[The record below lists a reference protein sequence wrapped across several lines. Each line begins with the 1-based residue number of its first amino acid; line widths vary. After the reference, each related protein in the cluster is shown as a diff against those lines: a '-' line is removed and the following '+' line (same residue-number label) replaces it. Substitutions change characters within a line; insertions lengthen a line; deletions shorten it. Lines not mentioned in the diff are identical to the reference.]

1 MAVKGNGRRKF
12 PALYVR
18 IARPDVLQRSWER
31 VRSNKGASGID
42 GETLKAIE
50 ARGVEQVLTELR
62 GLLNSGRHRP
72 QATHR
77 VYIPKLGGPRK
88 GGRSQS
94 LYGFTSRRGGVHP
107 RYGLQLR
114 FSSLRPPDVA
124 ERRRLTTGL
133 LWRIAWAGLTPAG

>member
-62 GLLNSGRHRP
+62 GLLIWKRLSRASADEGKRAIGRGMSNAGSAAEVRE
-72 QATHR
+72 Q
-77 VYIPKLGGPRK
+77 
-88 GGRSQS
+88 
-94 LYGFTSRRGGVHP
+94 RR
-107 RYGLQLR
+107 
-114 FSSLRPPDVA
+114 SSL
-124 ERRRLTTGL
+124 
-133 LWRIAWAGLTPAG
+133 